1 VNPESLRGPGQWR
14 EPVTLEN
21 NGQLVKQLGPNSRAP
36 ELHHQEPRRNDDD
49 ENYTTA
55 GHERTRN
62 YERAT
67 PRALHHIDQTFGNI
81 TSSGK
86 SSEHRV
92 GNHGGD
98 FHTSLT
104 TNTGDL
110 SVTDGAKQSVG
121 NTDEGE
127 DKK

>member
-1 VNPESLRGPGQWR
+1 M
-14 EPVTLEN
+14 
-21 NGQLVKQLGPNSRAP
+21 KQLGPNSRAP
-36 ELHHQEPRRNDDD
+36 EVHHQEPRRKDDD
-49 ENYTTA
+49 ENYTTT
-55 GHERTRN
+55 GHGRGGISEA
-62 YERAT
+62 AT
-67 PRALHHIDQTFGNI
+67 PRAMHYINQTFGNI
-81 TSSGK
+81 TSAGK

-104 TNTGDL
+104 TVTGDL

-121 NTDEGE
+121 NTDEVD

>member
-1 VNPESLRGPGQWR
+1 M
-14 EPVTLEN
+14 
-21 NGQLVKQLGPNSRAP
+21 KQLGSNPRAP
-36 ELHHQEPRRNDDD
+36 KLHHQGPLRNDDD

-55 GHERTRN
+55 GHERTRS

-67 PRALHHIDQTFGNI
+67 PRALHHINQTFGNI

-98 FHTSLT
+98 SHTSLT
-104 TNTGDL
+104 TVTGDL

-121 NTDEGE
+121 NTDEVD